1 MPTQNLYPNAAGDL
15 TQFTSVNPSG
25 NHFEAV
31 DDGILSD
38 GGSGAADDDTS
49 RITSGFDE
57 SSETWS
63 IVIKENSTTTAVA
76 KSATGTYAN
85 YTNEWTVKPSDSS
98 AFTVTDINNLQI
110 GVNFTGTDNPTD
122 QTDLFNIQDWPNN
135 SGDTINSI
143 TVTARWKSSGTSA
156 FSHMTC
162 TQVFATVNYTAAPGP
177 TTGPFKIQAGAK
189 LKITSGKFKIGE
201 IE

>member
-15 TQFTSVNPSG
+15 TQFPTVEPSSI
-25 NHFEAV
+25 NHFQAV
-31 DDGILSD
+31 DETS
-38 GGSGAADDDTS
+38 ADDDTS
-49 RITSGFDE
+49 YIESGTDE
-57 SSETWS
+57 LTDRYF
-63 IVIKENSTTTAVA
+63 IVIKENSTTTAVE
-76 KSATGTYAN
+76 KSDSTSYVN
-85 YTNEWTVKPSDSS
+85 YTNQWTTKPSDSS

-122 QTDLFNIQDWPNN
+122 QTDLFNIEDWPHN
-135 SGDTINSI
+135 SADTINSI
-143 TVTARWKSSGTSA
+143 TVTARYKDSQAAGSLDR
-156 FSHMTC
+156 MRC
-162 TQVFATVNYTAAPGP
+162 TQVFVTVDYTAAPGP